1 MIKEIGAVSC
11 ADDEDA
17 FAAVAHTVQLGEKL
31 GDDAVHDTT
40 AVSLVTSL
48 GGDGV
53 EFVKEDDARPGI
65 ACALE
70 YTSDVGF

>member
-1 MIKEIGAVSC
+1 MVEEVGAVGC
-11 ADDEDA
+11 ADNEDA
-17 FAAVAHTVQLGEKL
+17 FAAVAHAVELGEEL
-31 GDDAVHDTT
+31 RYDAVHDTA

-53 EFVKEDDARPGI
+53 EFVEEDDARPGI